1 MMIPRWQITLVVL
14 CLIAVPTVGAF
25 ELATSRGPGMG
36 RTQML
41 SRSSASTLVNIPSGG
56 IEPGEWHVESGYNRR
71 FELRDLDQSF
81 LAAAYRRKA
90 ITVALGL
97 SQFGKRD
104 LYAERTMKASLA
116 YRIDSVSIGLLISGM
131 LVDIGSG
138 YGQLRAATVG
148 MGASY
153 RRARWFA
160 TMVVDNLTSPR
171 LAENSVT
178 VKPILSFYSE
188 VIGKG
193 SFSVTGRATF
203 QEAESPQYALGQ
215 RISLSGGSAFFWG
228 LSSAPLEYGG
238 GIELHLRDIRLFYAT
253 TIHPVLGL
261 SHTVA
266 VAYQSRFFGK
276 ELGKS

>member
-1 MMIPRWQITLVVL
+1 MMIPKWQLALVTL
-14 CLIAVPTVGAF
+14 CLIAAPTVKAF
-25 ELATSRGPGMG
+25 EFATSRGPGMG
-36 RTQML
+36 RTEML
-41 SRSSASTLVNIPSGG
+41 SRSSASTVVNLPTGG
-56 IEPGEWHVESGYNRR
+56 MEPGEWHVESGYNRR
-71 FELRDLDQSF
+71 FELRDLDQSY
-81 LAAAYRRKA
+81 LAAAYRRRA
-90 ITVALGL
+90 ITAALGL
-97 SQFGKRD
+97 SQFGKGN

-116 YRIDSVSIGLLISGM
+116 YRIDSVSIGMSMSGM

-148 MGASY
+148 LGVSY
-153 RRARWFA
+153 RSARWYA
-160 TMVVDNLTSPR
+160 TMVADNLTSPR

-178 VKPILSFYSE
+178 VKPVLSLYTE
-188 VIGKG
+188 LIGRG

-203 QEAESPQYALGQ
+203 QETESPQYALGQ

-238 GIELHLRDIRLFYAT
+238 GIELHIRDVRVFYAT

-266 VAYQSRFFGK
+266 IAYGSRL
-276 ELGKS
+276 LGKK

>member
-1 MMIPRWQITLVVL
+1 MMIPRWQPALLAL
-14 CLIAVPTVGAF
+14 CLIVAPEARSFDLT
-25 ELATSRGPGMG
+25 TSRGPGMG

-41 SRSSASTLVNIPSGG
+41 SRSSASTLVNLPSGG
-56 IEPGEWHVESGYNRR
+56 IKSGEWHVESGYNRR

-90 ITVALGL
+90 ITAALGL
-97 SQFGKRD
+97 SQFGKGD
-104 LYAERTMKASLA
+104 LYSERTMKASLA
-116 YRIDSVSIGLLISGM
+116 YRIDSVSIGMSLSGM

-148 MGASY
+148 VGASY
-153 RRARWFA
+153 RRARWF
-160 TMVVDNLTSPR
+160 TTIVIDNLTSPR

-178 VKPILSFYSE
+178 VKPILSFYTE
-188 VIGKG
+188 LIGRG

-203 QEAESPQYALGQ
+203 QETESPQYALGQ

-266 VAYQSRFFGK
+266 VAYRSRLFGK
-276 ELGKS
+276 EQGKS